1 MITRTKENVQSRII
15 QKTVLCVLFIA
26 AGLFLPMGFH
36 RLGLGTAFLPM
47 HIPVFIGA
55 MVCGPWFGVIG
66 ALCIVT
72 LSCVLTGMPPVFPV
86 GVCMMVELAVYAGV
100 SAGIM
105 EHKRYSIPS
114 LYMALVAGIAAGR
127 IANGLANVAAAAF
140 SGGHYSFSSFWEGTI
155 AATLP
160 GTILL
165 LCVVPGI
172 VYMIE
177 RVLKFHD

>member
-1 MITRTKENVQSRII
+1 MITKTKENVQSKTI
-15 QKTVLCVLFIA
+15 QKAVLCVLFIA
-26 AGLFLPMGFH
+26 AGLVLPMGFH

-55 MVCGPWFGVIG
+55 LVCGPWFGVIG
-66 ALCIVT
+66 ALCTVS

-105 EHKRYSIPS
+105 ERRKYRISS
-114 LYMALVAGIAAGR
+114 LYMALAAGIVAGR
-127 IANGLANVAAAAF
+127 IANGLANAAAAAF
-140 SGGHYSFSSFWEGTI
+140 SGVQYSLSSFWEGTVV
-155 AATLP
+155 ATAP

-165 LCVVPGI
+165 LCIVPGI
-172 VYMIE
+172 VYAIE

>member
-1 MITRTKENVQSRII
+1 MITKTKENVQSKTI
-15 QKTVLCVLFIA
+15 QKAVLCVLFIA
-26 AGLFLPMGFH
+26 AGVVLPMGFH

-55 MVCGPWFGVIG
+55 LVCGPWFGVFG

-72 LSCVLTGMPPVFPV
+72 LSCVFTGMPPVFPV

-105 EHKRYSIPS
+105 EHRTYRISS
-114 LYMALVAGIAAGR
+114 LYGALMAGLIAGR
-127 IANGLANVAAAAF
+127 IASGLANMAAAAL
-140 SGGHYSFSSFWEGTI
+140 SGRSYGLSSFWEGTI
-155 AATLP
+155 LATIP

-165 LCVVPGI
+165 LCLVPGI
-172 VYMIE
+172 VYVIE
-177 RVLKFHD
+177 RALKFHD